1 MNLTR
6 EELQSPAHL
15 KWVACL
21 TARLD
26 QHRESNDSNTLDE
39 IGTARLR
46 GQIKEVKAL
55 LALANPAQEASGDGG
70 ETP

>member
-15 KWVACL
+15 KWVAHLTTRL
-21 TARLD
+21 TAL
-26 QHRESNDSNTLDE
+26 REANDSLTSDE
-39 IGTARLR
+39 NQTAVRR
-46 GQIKEVKAL
+46 GQIREVKAL